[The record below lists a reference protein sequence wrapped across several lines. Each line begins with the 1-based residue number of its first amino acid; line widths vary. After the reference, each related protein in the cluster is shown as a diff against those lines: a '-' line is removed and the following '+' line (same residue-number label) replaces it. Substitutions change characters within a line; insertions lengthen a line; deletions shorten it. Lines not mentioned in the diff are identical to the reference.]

1 MSTHD
6 GVYLFCAIHEKE
18 PKKFGSVQLNGKKGG
33 VYTIHFENVAMV
45 VSKVTGDVLPTRP
58 NLMAH
63 QQKITEVMK
72 QYTVIPMSFG
82 NVFHSKN
89 DVLLIMEHLNEEFE
103 NLFSQLD
110 NKMEV
115 GLKVI
120 PKKEWINEEMKKN
133 PLLHQWKTSNKDM
146 ENPASFYDQIQVGE
160 QAQNFILHL
169 EEQAAEEIFEPLLE
183 IAEAGKLNKTIPGKT
198 LLNAA
203 FLIDTSHEEL
213 FDKKVNELFE
223 IWKDKVEFKYSGP
236 WPAYNFVNIVLRIEG
251 NL

>member
-18 PKKFGSVQLNGKKGG
+18 PKKFGSVQLNGKKNG

-45 VSKVTGDVLPTRP
+45 VSKVTGDVLPTRQ

-72 QYTVIPMSFG
+72 QYSVIPMSFG
-82 NVFHSKN
+82 NVFNSKN
-89 DVLLIMEHLNEEFE
+89 DVLLVMEHLNEGFE
-103 NLFSQLD
+103 KLFLQLE

-120 PKKEWINEEMKKN
+120 PKKEWMNEEMNKN
-133 PLLHQWKTSNKDM
+133 PLLNQWKDAKKDLAS
-146 ENPASFYDQIQVGE
+146 PASFYDQIQVGE
-160 QAQNFILHL
+160 QAQNFILRL
-169 EEQAAEEIFEPLLE
+169 EEQAAEEIYEPLLA

-203 FLIDTSHEEL
+203 FLIDTNHEEL

-223 IWKDKVEFKYSGP
+223 IWKDKLEFKYTGP

>member
-120 PKKEWINEEMKKN
+120 PKKEWINEEMKKI
-133 PLLHQWKTSNKDM
+133 HSYI
-146 ENPASFYDQIQVGE
+146 S
-160 QAQNFILHL
+160 
-169 EEQAAEEIFEPLLE
+169 
-183 IAEAGKLNKTIPGKT
+183 GKLQIKTWKIQLLFMTKYRWENKPKILYYISRNRRQRKF
-198 LLNAA
+198 LN
-203 FLIDTSHEEL
+203 LC
-213 FDKKVNELFE
+213 
-223 IWKDKVEFKYSGP
+223 
-236 WPAYNFVNIVLRIEG
+236 
-251 NL
+251 

>member
-6 GVYLFCAIHEKE
+6 GVYLFCAIHEKD
-18 PKKFGSVQLNGKKGG
+18 PKKFGNVQLNGRKNG
-33 VYTIHFENVAMV
+33 VYTIHYENIAMV
-45 VSKVTGDVLPTRP
+45 VSRVTGDVLPTRN

-72 QYTVIPMSFG
+72 QYSVIPMSFG

-103 NLFSQLD
+103 KLFSHLE

-115 GLKVI
+115 GLKII
-120 PKKEWINEEMKKN
+120 PKKEWLDQEMKKN
-133 PLLHQWKTSNKDM
+133 PLLNEWTTRKKEIKD
-146 ENPASFYDQIQVGE
+146 PASFYDQIQLGE

-169 EEQAAEEIFEPLLE
+169 EEKAAEEIYEPLIEL
-183 IAEAGKLNKTIPGKT
+183 AEAGKLNKTIPGKT

-203 FLIDTSHEEL
+203 FLIDSNKEEL
-213 FDKKVNELFE
+213 FDKRVNELYE
-223 IWKDKVEFKYSGP
+223 EWMDKAEFKYSGP
-236 WPAYNFVNIVLRIEG
+236 WPAYNFVNIVLRIDG
-251 NL
+251 KL

>member
-18 PKKFGSVQLNGKKGG
+18 PKKFGGVLLNGKKNG
-33 VYTIHFENVAMV
+33 VFTIHFENVAIV
-45 VSKVTGDVLPTRP
+45 ASKVTGDVLPTRN

-82 NVFHSKN
+82 NVFHCKN
-89 DVLLIMEHLNEEFE
+89 DVLLVMEHLNEEFE
-103 NLFSQLD
+103 KLFSQLE

-120 PKKEWINEEMKKN
+120 PKKEWMNEEMKKN
-133 PLLHQWKTSNKDM
+133 PLLHEWKTTKKDLA
-146 ENPASFYDQIQVGE
+146 NPASFYDQIQVGE

-169 EEQAAEEIFEPLLE
+169 EEKAAEEIYEPLLGLS
-183 IAEAGKLNKTIPGKT
+183 EAGKLNKTIPGKT
-198 LLNAA
+198 LLNAS
-203 FLIDTSHEEL
+203 FLINAQNEEL
-213 FDKKVNELFE
+213 FDKRVNELYE
-223 IWKDKVEFKYSGP
+223 IWKEKVEFKYSGP

-251 NL
+251 KI

>member
-6 GVYLFCAIHEKE
+6 VVYLFCAIHEKE
-18 PKKFGSVQLNGKKGG
+18 HKKFGSVQLNGKKNG

-45 VSKVTGDVLPTRP
+45 VSKVTGDVLPTRQ

-72 QYTVIPMSFG
+72 QYSVIPMSFG
-82 NVFHSKN
+82 NVFNSKN
-89 DVLLIMEHLNEEFE
+89 DVLLVMEHLNEEFE
-103 NLFSQLD
+103 KLFLQLE

-120 PKKEWINEEMKKN
+120 PKKEWMNEEMNKN
-133 PLLHQWKTSNKDM
+133 PLLNQWKDAKKDLA
-146 ENPASFYDQIQVGE
+146 NPASFYDQIQVGE
-160 QAQNFILHL
+160 QAQNFILRL
-169 EEQAAEEIFEPLLE
+169 EEQAAEEIYEPLLA

-203 FLIDTSHEEL
+203 FLIDTNHEEL

-223 IWKDKVEFKYSGP
+223 IWKDKLEFKYTGP

>member
-18 PKKFGSVQLNGKKGG
+18 PKKFGSVQLNGKKSG

-45 VSKVTGDVLPTRP
+45 VSKVAGDVLPTRP

-72 QYTVIPMSFG
+72 QYSVIPMSFG
-82 NVFHSKN
+82 NVFHSKK

-103 NLFSQLD
+103 ELFSQLK

-120 PKKEWINEEMKKN
+120 PKKEWMNEEMKKN
-133 PLLHQWKTSNKDM
+133 PLLNEWKAANKDLA
-146 ENPASFYDQIQVGE
+146 NPASFYDQIQVGE

-169 EEQAAEEIFEPLLE
+169 EEKTATEIYEPLLE
-183 IAEAGKLNKTIPGKT
+183 LAEAGKLNKTIPGKT

-203 FLIDTSHEEL
+203 FLIDTNNEES
-213 FDKKVNELFE
+213 FDKRVNELYE

-251 NL
+251 KL

>member
-1 MSTHD
+1 MSTHN

-18 PKKFGSVQLNGKKGG
+18 PKKFGSVQLNGKKSG

-45 VSKVTGDVLPTRP
+45 VSKVTGDVLPTRQ

-72 QYTVIPMSFG
+72 QYSVIPMSFG

-89 DVLLIMEHLNEEFE
+89 DVLLVMEHLNEEFE
-103 NLFSQLD
+103 KLFLQLE
-110 NKMEV
+110 NKIEV

-120 PKKEWINEEMKKN
+120 PKKEWINEEMNNN
-133 PLLHQWKTSNKDM
+133 PLLNQWKAAKKDLAD
-146 ENPASFYDQIQVGE
+146 PASFYDQIQVGE
-160 QAQNFILHL
+160 QAQNFILRL
-169 EEQAAEEIFEPLLE
+169 EEHAAEEIYEPLLE
-183 IAEAGKLNKTIPGKT
+183 IAEAGKLNKTIPAKT

-203 FLIDTSHEEL
+203 FLIDTNHEEL

-223 IWKDKVEFKYSGP
+223 LWKDKVEFKYSGP